1 MIKSTFGI
9 TQVPF
14 YRNDT
19 TLLPQQLRIVE
30 IIRIHAQQGGFSV
43 VVGAPGL
50 GKTVIRQYL
59 ESLGAE
65 RDTTVVSFSRTLH
78 TYTQILSQMAESFK
92 LSAPANHLEKE
103 IIQAA
108 FTQVRERKT
117 FYTLIDE
124 AHLLDMQVLRK
135 LRLLFEQFPKNHN
148 LVLFGQHDL
157 LYFLSMTVNQ
167 DIKSRIT
174 YSQKLLPLA
183 DPEMLDFIAAELTA
197 VKLGANAFDESA
209 LELILRSV
217 QGNLRLCRNLCYCS
231 LVEACRDAKR
241 IVSPSHVN
249 AILIQPHWRSH
260 EDLIKQQVA

>member
-9 TQVPF
+9 TQIPF
-14 YRNDT
+14 HQNQKQ
-19 TLLPQQLRIVE
+19 LLPQQQKIVD

-43 VVGAPGL
+43 IISEPGL
-50 GKTVIRQYL
+50 GKTVIREHLQQL
-59 ESLGAE
+59 NSNQ
-65 RDTTVVSFSRTLH
+65 DTTVVSFSRTMH
-78 TYTQILSQMAESFK
+78 TYTQILNQITESFK
-92 LSAPANHLEKE
+92 INTKQNLIEKE

-108 FTQVRERKT
+108 FNQVRERKT

-148 LVLFGQHDL
+148 LILFGQHDL

-174 YSQKLLPLA
+174 YSQKLLPLT
-183 DPEMLDFIAAELTA
+183 DHEMLDFITAELSA
-197 VKLGANAFDESA
+197 VKLGANTFDENS
-209 LELILRSV
+209 LELILRSA

-231 LVEACRDAKR
+231 LIEACRDSKR
-241 IVSPSHVN
+241 IVSTSHVN